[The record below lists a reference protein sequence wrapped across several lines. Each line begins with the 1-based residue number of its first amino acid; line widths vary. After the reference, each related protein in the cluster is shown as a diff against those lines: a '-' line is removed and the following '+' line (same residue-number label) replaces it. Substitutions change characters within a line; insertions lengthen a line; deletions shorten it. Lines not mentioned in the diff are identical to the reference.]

1 MECQLQSHK
10 VGAVPAH
17 FLFPTPAWP
26 YCAPEPAS
34 LVGEA
39 GQPGFRGNM
48 LSLSESISHLQFWG
62 PQLSPYVGC
71 LWFHDPSHINV
82 IIRASIYTGSERQL
96 LCFTLS
102 SQHGWLGIVFHFRCG
117 DRLGE
122 RKKGKRNKEDR
133 EGRPGADTRP

>member
-17 FLFPTPAWP
+17 FLFPSAAWP
-26 YCAPEPAS
+26 CCAPEPAS

-122 RKKGKRNKEDR
+122 RKKGKRNKEDW
-133 EGRPGADTRP
+133 EGRPGADTHP

>member
-1 MECQLQSHK
+1 MGCHLQSRK
-10 VGAVPAH
+10 VGPVLAH
-17 FLFPTPAWP
+17 FSLLPFSSLPTWLSRAQCSP
-26 YCAPEPAS
+26 
-34 LVGEA
+34 VGEA

-96 LCFTLS
+96 LVLYIFPA
-102 SQHGWLGIVFHFRCG
+102 WLAMDSLPF
-117 DRLGE
+117 
-122 RKKGKRNKEDR
+122 
-133 EGRPGADTRP
+133 